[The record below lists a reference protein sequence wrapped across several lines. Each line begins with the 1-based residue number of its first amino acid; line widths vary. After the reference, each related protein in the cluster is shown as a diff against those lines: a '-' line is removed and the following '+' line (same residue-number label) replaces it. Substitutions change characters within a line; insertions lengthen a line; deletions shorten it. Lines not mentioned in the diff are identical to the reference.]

1 MSVLKLIDRCE
12 TLCREQERP
21 DLLQRLAATRERW
34 GASDI
39 HLLVVGEFKQG
50 KSMLVNALVGAPVCP
65 VDDDIATSVPLTV
78 RHAEQPEAALLW
90 SAEGGLLDDDLQ
102 REVVEISTLA
112 QRLNGPEGG
121 RRGWADDTPGRR
133 LIAAEAGLP
142 RRLLADGLTIV
153 DTPGVGG
160 LGSAHGAATRSVLPT
175 AHAVLLVTD
184 ASQELTAPEADFLR
198 QALNHCPH
206 VAVVVTKTDLHP
218 EWRRVVELNAERLR
232 GEGLDL
238 PQIPVSSRLR
248 TLAAGSRDEA
258 LNTESGFPELVRHI
272 RGAVLARRDQ
282 VARRM
287 VRHDVDRVL
296 EALSG
301 SLESERRVLS
311 SPDQMPAVMAEL
323 TEARA
328 RAEALKKRSA
338 KWQQTLSDGVA
349 DLNSDLEHDLR
360 DRIRTIQAEAEAA
373 IDAGDPGRAWPDFV
387 RWLEDRTAGAVAD
400 TFSWAEQ
407 NAVWL
412 AAEVA
417 AHFEEADT
425 GRPPE
430 ISVADTAGMAER
442 VRPLGHVDPGHLGI
456 GQKALIGM
464 KGSYGGVLMF
474 GILTSLAGMS
484 LINPISLGAGLLLG
498 GKAFRDDAEARLAR
512 RRAEAK
518 SMVRRQ
524 LDDVVF
530 QTGKILRDRLRA
542 VQRTLRDHFAEV
554 ADDLSRSLGQSVAG
568 AQNAARATSQQ
579 RDARLAAIARG
590 EEAVGR
596 LRAQVAELGGAE
608 PRAARPAERDRR
620 RPAVGGAPAPGA
632 SARSTAATPDQG
644 ERVVGSGAER

>member
-1 MSVLKLIDRCE
+1 MTVVELIDRCE
-12 TLCREQERP
+12 ALCREQERP
-21 DLLQRLAATRERW
+21 DLVRRLTATRDRW
-34 GASDI
+34 AASDI

-90 SAEGGLLDDDLQ
+90 SAEGGALEGELQ
-102 REVVEISTLA
+102 REVVEVATLA

-121 RRGWADDTPGRR
+121 RRGWAEDTLGRR
-133 LIAAEAGLP
+133 LVAAEAGLP
-142 RRLLADGLTIV
+142 RTLLADGLTIV

-160 LGSAHGAATRSVLPT
+160 LGSAHGAATRSVLPS

-184 ASQELTAPEADFLR
+184 ASQEITAPEADFLR
-198 QALNHCPH
+198 QALSSCPH

-218 EWRRVVELNAERLR
+218 EWRRIVALNEQRLR
-232 GEGLDL
+232 EAGLDL
-238 PQIPVSSRLR
+238 PQIPVSSHLR
-248 TLAAGSRDEA
+248 TLAARSRDAA

-272 RGAVLARRDQ
+272 RRAVLARRDE

-301 SLESERRVLS
+301 SLDSERRVLS
-311 SPDQMPAVMAEL
+311 SPGEMPAVLAEL
-323 TEARA
+323 TEARS
-328 RAEALKKRSA
+328 RAESLKKRSA
-338 KWQQTLSDGVA
+338 KWQQTLNDGVA

-360 DRIRTIQAEAEAA
+360 DRIRTVQAEAETA

-400 TFSWAEQ
+400 TFTWAEE

-456 GQKALIGM
+456 GAKALIGM

-474 GILTSLAGMS
+474 GILTSLAGMA

-498 GKAFRDDAEARLAR
+498 GKAYRDDAEARLAR

-518 SMVRRQ
+518 TMVRRQ

-530 QTGKILRDRLRA
+530 QISKILRDRLRV

-554 ADDLSRSLGQSVAG
+554 ADDLSRSLGESVTG

-590 EEAVGR
+590 SDAVR
-596 LRAQVAELGGAE
+596 KLRAQAAELGGSP
-608 PRAARPAERDRR
+608 PRTARPGDRGQPR
-620 RPAVGGAPAPGA
+620 R
-632 SARSTAATPDQG
+632 T
-644 ERVVGSGAER
+644 VGSGLDR